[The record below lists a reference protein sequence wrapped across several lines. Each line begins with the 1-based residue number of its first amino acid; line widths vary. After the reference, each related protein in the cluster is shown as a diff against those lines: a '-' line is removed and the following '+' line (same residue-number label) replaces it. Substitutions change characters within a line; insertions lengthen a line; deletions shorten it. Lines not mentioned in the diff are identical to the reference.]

1 MIDYIIILEN
11 EELKEIQIQVK
22 TIISN
27 DSKFNEVL
35 NYNLKNNIKMVRI
48 YWNDRVCLKINYKF
62 NFL

>member
-1 MIDYIIILEN
+1 MIDYIIISEN

-35 NYNLKNNIKMVRI
+35 NYNLKNNIKMVR
-48 YWNDRVCLKINYKF
+48 DLLKW
-62 NFL
+62 